1 MRINKKMKWAFAT
14 ISACTLI
21 SIPTSISLISCSND
35 KSSDPNNNSNDNDS
49 LIDISGVNNQLQQKV
64 NEKLLL
70 AQNLTNQNDIDAW
83 KNELI
88 IDLNSILLNLGVSV
102 EQITINFENGENGKQ
117 LISSIIIKFNK
128 NVINGNI
135 NGNTNEVILENKPS
149 TNIPNDDIN
158 QDDSSSSENIFSNKF
173 IENMK
178 DINETI
184 DGIDQNVF
192 TQAKNISETFYKK
205 EIPNFNS
212 SFDANYFINLW
223 LDNANLEQIKDL
235 LFINFN
241 RKSNISLTSG
251 KYHKWD
257 SVKQFIDI
265 NNVEYDSLNHIVN
278 FKFTIYNNV
287 YIEGTF
293 ANDPYNTLIKR
304 MENDK
309 LEYEVKNMKLIPIEN
324 STMPLVTFKID
335 NIIVKNTK
343 INMNT
348 NNNEYFDSLVNLLNK
363 AKNDN
368 LYFNNKIIDGEYYY
382 ELLESLKNEK
392 KNLIN
397 YYNDLN
403 NTINSVWSSND
414 FDPYLDTINDCIFS
428 DEIPIGFTSNTNDDY
443 EMKLNKTN
451 LKTSVFGVVEFNNDK
466 SNFDFLTQNYNLTS
480 NMKDINT
487 PCFDSVN
494 QEQYNKIKLVANN
507 WKSKIESINIDT
519 TIANEIANNWLNN
532 ATQKQI
538 EDMLLINF
546 NRNSEIRYINTQDT
560 YSKKYYSISVNSYN
574 DVTHV
579 VDFDV
584 EVDFSWFEMYVDYS
598 KILNHDV
605 AYRSLRKSKFSFKN
619 IKLIPNLNSNI
630 PSITMDI
637 KYPNIKIQ
645 MLSFYENIN
654 YNEYYLDLIKLIDYA
669 KDNKLKDKYNNLIDG
684 ENYNKY
690 ISNVKQNIE
699 LMTNW
704 LKNNNEILNLDW
716 NTVQFK
722 NIPFNI
728 YKTPFEKNDTNNPF
742 LFGVTYDYDDKN
754 NRKFQKIP
762 FTIPYFAIA
771 EFDYNNSDFN
781 IVLSK

>member
-546 NRNSEIRYINTQDT
+546 NRNSEIRYINTQDR